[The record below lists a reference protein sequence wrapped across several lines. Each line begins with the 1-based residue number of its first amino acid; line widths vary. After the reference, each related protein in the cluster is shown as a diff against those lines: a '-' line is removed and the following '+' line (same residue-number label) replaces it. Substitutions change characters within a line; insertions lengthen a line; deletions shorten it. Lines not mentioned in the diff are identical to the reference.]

1 MRFFDELR
9 LATRDEALKLQST
22 PQIVDALHGRITRQA
37 YIDYL
42 AQAYHHVS
50 HTVPLMNATK
60 ARLNDAHSHF
70 RAALDEYIAEETG
83 HEEWIL
89 DDIAAA
95 GGDAEGVRHS
105 QPNGATELMVAF
117 AYDQVQRGNPMSFF
131 GMVYVLEGTSIQ
143 LADLGAKSVQ
153 TSLGLPPAAFR
164 YLTSHGALDIE
175 HMAFFENLMNEVTSR
190 EDQAAII
197 HMAKRM
203 FGLFAGVFASIHN
216 EAGAVHAS

>member
-1 MRFFDELR
+1 MTFFDELR
-9 LATRDEALKLQST
+9 MTTREEAQRLQST

-42 AQAYHHVS
+42 GQAYHHVR
-50 HTVPLMNATK
+50 HTVPLMQAAK
-60 ARLNDAHSHF
+60 ARLDDDHVRF
-70 RAALDEYIAEETG
+70 RTALDEYIEEETG

-95 GGDAEGVRHS
+95 GGDADAVRRS
-105 QPNGATELMVAF
+105 QPNEATELMVAY

-143 LADLGAKSVQ
+143 LADMGAKAVQ

-175 HMAFFENLMNEVTSR
+175 HMAFFENLMNEVSSP
-190 EDQAAII
+190 EDQRAIV
-197 HMAKRM
+197 HMARRM
-203 FGLFAGVFASIHN
+203 FSLFGGVFASIHN
-216 EAGAVHAS
+216 EAGVVHAP

>member
-1 MRFFDELR
+1 MKFFDEIR
-9 LATRDEALKLQST
+9 VATQNEARRLQST

-42 AQAYHHVS
+42 TQAYHHVR
-50 HTVPLMNATK
+50 HTVPLMQAAK
-60 ARLNDAHSHF
+60 ARLDDAHARF
-70 RAALDEYIAEETG
+70 RTALDEYIEEETG

-89 DDIAAA
+89 DDIAKA
-95 GGDAEGVRHS
+95 GGNADAVRRS
-105 QPNGATELMVAF
+105 QPNEATELMVAY

-143 LADLGAKSVQ
+143 LADMGAKAVQ
-153 TSLGLPPAAFR
+153 ASLGLPPAAFR

-175 HMAFFENLMNEVTSR
+175 HMAFFENLMNEVESPDDR
-190 EDQAAII
+190 AAII
-197 HMAKRM
+197 HMARRM

-216 EAGAVHAS
+216 EAGVAHAS